1 MRSDEPVTGE
11 MTRLVLG
18 FDWSATPLGPR
29 ARWSEPLR
37 TAVGIVLESRHP
49 MLLWWGERLTVLYND
64 AFAPLAG
71 ERHPGA
77 LGGPGREVFAEV
89 WPTIG
94 PVIEQVMSTG
104 AATWVDDQ
112 RLMTSSRGVVT
123 ETFWTYSHSPVRD
136 GGGQVVGVFS
146 TTNDTTSRVVAARRL
161 AALRDLGGLPRS
173 ADNSVAAVC
182 SAAARVLAEHRAEI
196 PYARFHLVEPDGS
209 LPVAAESGV
218 VPPDPGREEAV
229 VAAWR
234 ARESVPCGAQE
245 LLVPLQP
252 GSGGDSPGVLVLGL
266 SAHRVF
272 DRDYQDFL
280 VLVAG
285 QVSAAVADARA
296 YQDQRRQIAD
306 LAELDR
312 LKTQFFANI
321 SHEFRTP
328 LTLIA
333 GEAADAVADEVVPL
347 APAQRERAEVV
358 LRNAE
363 RLRRLVD
370 DLLDLARLEAG
381 ALIADPIG
389 TDLATLTEEV
399 ATSFVPAVSKAGLA
413 LVLRCPVLPRMV
425 AVDRGMWEK
434 VVLNLLSNA
443 VKYTLTG
450 HIEVGLFDRG
460 DDVELVVTDTGV
472 GVPAAELPRVFTR
485 FHRVAD
491 GRGRS
496 FEGAGIG
503 LALVDELVRLHGGS
517 TSAKSTV
524 GVGSAFSVRIP
535 YGEAAAEV
543 RPTPPA
549 GRTAHLTEALR
560 WSDPASEPVV
570 RAPDDAPMVLV
581 VDDNPDLRRFVSALL
596 SPTWRV
602 VQAPDGGTALA
613 RVAEHAP
620 DLVLTDV
627 MMPGMDGFELLRRLR
642 ADPTTAELPV
652 VFLSARAGEDAAVE
666 ALDAGADDFLPKP
679 FSPAE
684 LVARVRSNLE
694 LAKLRTR
701 ASRFRKTLVEALQE
715 GFFLADAAGTVLEA
729 NAAFGKITGYP
740 ASGVPFRWPYPWLS
754 EGGDR
759 HKQERVHERFLRAGE
774 GEFLYPIRHRDGH
787 RVWVSSLVATLPD
800 RAGAAR
806 MSVGTVRDVT
816 ARVTATN
823 REATLARFTGAL
835 ATAVDVD
842 GVLGAGLPG
851 VAEAFGAWSAAV
863 VLWRSDTLDPR
874 VVAYPISVSWK
885 DWSLDL
891 RQAMA
896 DAARRRAGAVAEV
909 RDSLGPA
916 LVTALGAADA
926 VLVVRPRSAP
936 DPADRSLFALMSQHL
951 ALATARARS
960 FDETRGVAL
969 TLQHAL
975 LGPSDLPP
983 GFAVR
988 YEPAVLPL
996 EVGGDW
1002 YDVVRL
1008 PEGRIG
1014 IVVGDCVG
1022 NGLAAAAVMGQLR
1035 SACRALLRQSG
1046 SAAEALSQLDDY
1058 AEDVPGASCTT
1069 VFCGIVDPAAG
1080 TVTYSR
1086 AGHPPP
1092 VLLNPDSTTRVLDDA
1107 GSLPLAVLPDA
1118 DRVNAQTDLPLGS
1131 TLLLYTDG
1139 LVERRDEP
1147 WDVGV
1152 DRLRTSLSTQS
1163 ALSTPLTAVIDR
1175 VFDDLRPAS
1184 GYDDD
1189 VAVVA
1194 YRAEAGR

>member
-1 MRSDEPVTGE
+1 MRADEPGTGE
-11 MTRLVLG
+11 MARLVLR
-18 FDWSATPLGPR
+18 FDWSATPLG
-29 ARWSEPLR
+29 ARECWLEPLR
-37 TAVGIVLESRHP
+37 TAAGIVLESRHP
-49 MLLWWGERLTVLYND
+49 MLLLWGERLTMLYND
-64 AFAPLAG
+64 AFVPLAG
-71 ERHPGA
+71 DRHPDA
-77 LGGPGREVFAEV
+77 LGGSGREVFAEV

-94 PVIEQVMSTG
+94 PVVERVLETG
-104 AATWVDDQ
+104 EATWVDDQ
-112 RLMTSSRGVVT
+112 PLVLSRHGAAV
-123 ETFWTYSHSPVRD
+123 ETFWSYSHSPVRD
-136 GGGQVVGVFS
+136 GRGRVVGVFS

-182 SAAARVLAEHRAEI
+182 SAAARVLAEHHAEI
-196 PYARFHLVEPDGS
+196 PYALFHLVEPDGS
-209 LPVAAESGV
+209 LLVAAECGA
-218 VPPDPGREEAV
+218 VPPDPGRAGAV
-229 VAAWR
+229 TAAWR
-234 ARESVPCGAQE
+234 SRESMPRGISE

-252 GSGGDSPGVLVLGL
+252 GSGSDSPGVLALGL

-272 DRDYQDFL
+272 DKDYQDFL
-280 VLVAG
+280 VLVSG
-285 QVSAAVADARA
+285 QVSAAVGDARA
-296 YQDQRRQIAD
+296 YQEQRRQIAD

-312 LKTQFFANI
+312 LKTEFFANI

-328 LTLIA
+328 LTLIT
-333 GEAADAVADEVVPL
+333 GETADAVADEVAPL
-347 APAQRERAEVV
+347 APAQRDRAEVV

-381 ALIADPIG
+381 ALTADPTW
-389 TDLATLTEEV
+389 TDLAALTEEV
-399 ATSFVPAVSKAGLA
+399 STSFAPAVSKAGLA
-413 LVLRCPVLPRMV
+413 MVLRCSPLPRLV

-450 HIEVGLFDRG
+450 HIDVELLDRG
-460 DDVELVVTDTGV
+460 DSVELVVRDTGV
-472 GVPAAELPRVFTR
+472 GVREEELPQLFTR
-485 FHRVAD
+485 FHRAAD

-517 TSAKSTV
+517 TGVTSTV
-524 GVGSAFSVRIP
+524 GLGSAFTVRIP

-543 RPTPPA
+543 GTTPPA
-549 GRTAHLTEALR
+549 GGTAHLTEALR
-560 WSDPASEPVV
+560 WSDPANEPVS
-570 RAPDDAPMVLV
+570 RAPKDAPTVLV
-581 VDDNPDLRRFVSALL
+581 VDDNPDLRRFVTALL
-596 SPTWRV
+596 SPTWKV
-602 VQAPDGGTALA
+602 VQAPDGVTALA
-613 RVAEHAP
+613 RVAEDAP

-627 MMPGMDGFELLRRLR
+627 MMPGMSGFELLHTLR
-642 ADPTTAELPV
+642 ADPATAELPV

-684 LVARVRSNLE
+684 LVARIRSNLE
-694 LAKLRTR
+694 LARLRTR
-701 ASRFRKTLVEALQE
+701 AARFRKTLVEALQE
-715 GFFLADAAGTVLEA
+715 GFFLADAAGTVIEA
-729 NAAFGKITGYP
+729 NTAFGTITGYP

-759 HKQERVHERFLRAGE
+759 HKQERVHEQFLRHGG

-800 RAGAAR
+800 RTGAAR

-851 VAEAFGAWSAAV
+851 VAEAFAAWSAAV
-863 VLWRSDTLDPR
+863 VLWRSDTPDPR
-874 VVAYPISVSWK
+874 VVSYPVSVTWDSW
-885 DWSLDL
+885 SFEL
-891 RQAMA
+891 RRAMA

-909 RDSLGPA
+909 RDAAGPA

-926 VLVVRPRSAP
+926 VLLVRPRSAP

-1008 PEGRIG
+1008 PGGRIG

-1046 SAAEALSQLDDY
+1046 SAADALRQLDGY

-1069 VFCGIVDPAAG
+1069 VFCGIVDPVAG

-1092 VLLNPDSTTRVLDDA
+1092 VLLAPDGSTRVLDEA

-1118 DRVNAQTDLPLGS
+1118 DRVNAQTDLPPGS
-1131 TLLLYTDG
+1131 LVLLYTDG

-1147 WDVGV
+1147 WDVGL
-1152 DRLRTSLSTQS
+1152 DRLRASLSTQS
-1163 ALSTPLTAVIDR
+1163 APGTPLAAIIDR

-1194 YRAEAGR
+1194 YRSPKDR